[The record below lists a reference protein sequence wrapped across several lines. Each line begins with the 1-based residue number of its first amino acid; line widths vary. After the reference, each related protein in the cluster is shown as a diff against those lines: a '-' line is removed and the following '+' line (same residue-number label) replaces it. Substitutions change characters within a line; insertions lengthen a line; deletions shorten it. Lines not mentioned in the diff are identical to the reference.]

1 MKRFSWC
8 KIHHCV
14 DRWIEQRRLRSK
26 LDKIGFKVKGNQL
39 QSELGFR
46 LRSGIISITN
56 RFLTSPPFSFV
67 HFSDTRTTTRII
79 IISRIFYFSNETRII
94 PRDIWHVETFH
105 FPSTIIRNRIGSTMK
120 LTSSLFL
127 SNLRREDHSF
137 ARLSSRKRVRNV
149 STFLETSSI
158 ISRKAYVSA
167 SIQKIFF
174 NNISHVLFVLEKYFR
189 EEGKNL
195 SRLFHL

>member
-67 HFSDTRTTTRII
+67 HFSDSRTTTRII

-94 PRDIWHVETFH
+94 PREIWHVETFH

-127 SNLRREDHSF
+127 SNLRREDRSF

-158 ISRKAYVSA
+158 ISRKA
-167 SIQKIFF
+167 IQKIFF

>member
-39 QSELGFR
+39 QSEFGFR
-46 LRSGIISITN
+46 LRNGIISITN

-79 IISRIFYFSNETRII
+79 IISRIFYFSNEARII
-94 PRDIWHVETFH
+94 PREIWHVETFH

-127 SNLRREDHSF
+127 SNLRREDRSF

-158 ISRKAYVSA
+158 ISRKA
-167 SIQKIFF
+167 IQKIFF

>member
-14 DRWIEQRRLRSK
+14 DRWIEQRWLRSK
-26 LDKIGFKVKGNQL
+26 LDKIGFKVKRNQL

-67 HFSDTRTTTRII
+67 HFSDSRTTTRII

-94 PRDIWHVETFH
+94 PREIWHVSFPLNYYPKSRKLHWFHDETH
-105 FPSTIIRNRIGSTMK
+105 LLP
-120 LTSSLFL
+120 LFL
-127 SNLRREDHSF
+127 QSTSRRSFLRT
-137 ARLSSRKRVRNV
+137 A
-149 STFLETSSI
+149 
-158 ISRKAYVSA
+158 
-167 SIQKIFF
+167 
-174 NNISHVLFVLEKYFR
+174 
-189 EEGKNL
+189 
-195 SRLFHL
+195 